1 MIRHAKNPQKP
12 NTDDENR
19 ILGQPQQTDAPA
31 EETSVLKEDAS
42 SGKTLPCGADFV
54 PPARP
59 VSAKAVKERSV
70 LTKNSA
76 VCARLVLIFF
86 AIWLAAAVLL
96 PLTSSWKDSEAHV
109 SEEWPALTF
118 DDYFSGR
125 YTDRIMARY
134 NALASDHAFL
144 KAAGKG
150 IRSVFGPG
158 DPDPVI
164 SQEETPETSDSFV
177 SRTSDPSSDDTSY
190 DVVQNRNYHITNT
203 DVLEAGGQLIVKQDG
218 HWRAL
223 SLYEGGDVSVYA
235 GTINYIRQM
244 LDDSIN
250 IFVMPIPKAVQ
261 FYIPA
266 NYADRSADMKDAYR
280 SLTIKLISRIT
291 PVDIIEVLNNHNLEP
306 VFLRTDSHWAPL
318 AAYYSAREFARAA
331 SVPFAAL
338 DTYRIREHRDYLGS
352 SYAVTGRSE
361 ILNDPETFVY
371 YIPTGSYTADYYAP
385 DYRYLFTSGL
395 FFDVPDADFFH
406 VLLGRDD
413 YIIKVTTDTA
423 NGRKLLLVKDSS
435 GNALVPFLTGSFE
448 EIYVVDQS
456 HFDLNLIRFVNEAQI
471 TDLLLA
477 QDYDSLA
484 SDQAELLEY
493 ITYSNLD
500 APIEDLAPNALLP
513 ADGSPDLKEETYIVP
528 PAPDEIRSEPE
539 TTASPEEP
547 AAAVPEEG
555 QEPVYED
562 VSWEENWADDGYE
575 EEYWEDDGYAEE
587 EWADEGYED
596 TYWEEEGNN
605 EAGWEEDGWQE
616 EDYVYQEEGYEEPYW
631 DDEN

>member
-1 MIRHAKNPQKP
+1 MIRHAKNPQKS
-12 NTDDENR
+12 NIDGENR
-19 ILGQPQQTDAPA
+19 ILEQSELTGIPS
-31 EETSVLKEDAS
+31 EETTVSEEAAPS
-42 SGKTLPCGADFV
+42 EETLVYITNIV
-54 PPARP
+54 PPARN
-59 VSAKAVKERSV
+59 VSGRMLKERSV

-86 AIWLAAAVLL
+86 AIWLAAAALL
-96 PLTSSWKDSEAHV
+96 PLTSSWKDSEANV
-109 SEEWPALTF
+109 LKEWPALTF

-125 YTDRIMARY
+125 YTYGIMERY
-134 NALASDHAFL
+134 NAMTSDHEFL
-144 KAAGKG
+144 KAAGTG
-150 IRSVFGPG
+150 IRSFFGPG
-158 DPDPVI
+158 DPEPVL
-164 SQEETPETSDSFV
+164 PHAETSETAVPSGP
-177 SRTSDPSSDDTSY
+177 RTSDQSSDDSSY
-190 DVVQNRNYHITNT
+190 DVVQSRNYHITNP
-203 DVLEAGGQLIVKQDG
+203 DVLEAAGHLIVKQDG

-250 IFVMPIPKAVQ
+250 IYVMPIPKAVQ

-280 SLTIKLISRIT
+280 SLTIKLISGIT

-306 VFLRTDSHWAPL
+306 IFLRTDTHWAPL
-318 AAYYSAREFARAA
+318 AAYYSAREFTRAA
-331 SVPFAAL
+331 AVAFEGL
-338 DTYRIREHRDYLGS
+338 ETYSIRERKDYLGS
-352 SYAVTGRSE
+352 VYAVTGSNE

-385 DYRYLFTSGL
+385 DYRYLFSGGL

-406 VLLGRDD
+406 VFLGRDD

-423 NGRKLLLVKDSS
+423 NGRKLLLVKDSF

-456 HFDLNLIRFVNEAQI
+456 HFDLNLIRFVNEAGI

-477 QDYDSLA
+477 QDYDSLT
-484 SDQAELLEY
+484 SDHAELLEY

-513 ADGSPDLKEETYIVP
+513 ADSNPDLDEETYIAP

-539 TTASPEEP
+539 TTVPQGEP
-547 AAAVPEEG
+547 AVAISAEEL
-555 QEPVYED
+555 EPVYEEIT
-562 VSWEENWADDGYE
+562 WEEDWAADGYE
-575 EEYWEDDGYAEE
+575 EEYWEDDGYVEE
-587 EWADEGYED
+587 DWADDWYEEAV
-596 TYWEEEGNN
+596 WEEE
-605 EAGWEEDGWQE
+605 GWEEDGWQE